1 MFKSDIRTIFKDM
14 RNELTIKDINYLS
27 EKIRLNLFT
36 NFNFNQVS
44 SIHIFLPILP
54 KGEVNTWCIVEQ
66 LNTFFK
72 KISIIVPKI
81 VNNALKNYYINK
93 DTKYNVNYYG
103 ILEPI
108 DAIEYMEKH
117 FDMILVPL
125 LAFDNNGNRVG
136 YGKGYYDR
144 LLYNCS
150 ANHIIGLS
158 YFDSI
163 YEIKDINE
171 HDIKLDYC
179 ITPTKVHKF

>member
-27 EKIRLNLFT
+27 QKIRFNLFT
-36 NFNFNQVS
+36 NFNIN
-44 SIHIFLPILP
+44 HIGSVHTFLPILS
-54 KGEVNTWCIVEQ
+54 KGEVNTWYIIEAFNSYA
-66 LNTFFK
+66 NT
-72 KISIIVPKI
+72 SIIAPKI
-81 VNNALKNYYINK
+81 VNNTLKNYYINK
-93 DTKYNVNYYG
+93 DTKYNVNNYG

-125 LAFDNNGNRVG
+125 LAFDNNGHRVG

-144 LLYNCS
+144 LLHNCS